1 MVFILGAN
9 QTTLTLSSSFFF
21 FYVVCSPSLSP
32 CIFFPNVFSLDVCWN
47 GAGRHYSCQHSVS
60 LPLLKSFTE
69 NQTFFFSLDV
79 AMELTFFATCLYS
92 RRKKSH
98 QFRLHCFF
106 IYILP
111 MAAEYQRQC
120 FNETL

>member
-21 FYVVCSPSLSP
+21 FTLFVLLLSLHA
-32 CIFFPNVFSLDVCWN
+32 FFFNVFSLDVCWN

-69 NQTFFFSLDV
+69 NQTFFFSLNV

-106 IYILP
+106 YLHSSHGCGISEA
-111 MAAEYQRQC
+111 MFQ
-120 FNETL
+120 